1 MNLETNPSAR
11 IPAATYRLQFN
22 AGFTFDCARAIIG
35 YLSELGIS
43 DLYASSYLQAK
54 AGSLHGYDIVNQTAL
69 NREVGTEESFQGM
82 VEELQRLGMGQIL
95 DFVPNHMCI
104 ESAENLW
111 WMDVLENG
119 PSSAYAHFFDID
131 WQPVKKELTGK
142 VLLPFLGDQ
151 YGRVL
156 EKGALRLAFRE
167 GCFSVDCS
175 GVPIPLEPK
184 SCLRILGHRPE
195 RLQELFPADAPPLL
209 ELLSI
214 ITSLE
219 HLPGPGEQ
227 DPEKQGERQRE
238 KEIVKKRLSAL
249 CLESREIEGF
259 LQENVAIFNGTAGD
273 AHSFDLL
280 DGLLQEQAYRL
291 SYWRVATEEIN
302 YRRFFDINGLAAIR
316 MEDPAVFE
324 QTHSLLLRLI
334 REKKVT
340 GVRLDHV
347 DGLYDPLSYLRQLQE
362 RCYQQLTSPSPI
374 PTPALPLKGRESCAA
389 PLTSSIPALTANT
402 LTTPSGSKSRPSL
415 AGTAVKLTAGW
426 GGIRQCP
433 PCETGGKAREA
444 RQGGPPPSGNTPL
457 LHYVQLPPYLHR
469 GDKTRSL
476 QLSLMPVPPAGGGRG
491 EVVAATLSEVGG
503 FTLPTA
509 PSGPGRGSLDLTKAP
524 PPFASKEEQ
533 SRDALAE
540 SDAPGA
546 REYVELLQQKPTY
559 RPFYAVCEK
568 ILMKGEQIPPGW
580 PVFGSTGYDFANQV
594 NGVLVETEN
603 AKAFDRIYGRFVGS
617 DTDFAELVYQKKKL
631 VMQVSLSGEVNMLG
645 HHLNSIS
652 EQDRLTRDFT
662 LNSLTRAISEVIALF
677 PVYRTYVD
685 SASVREKDV
694 QYIEATLAKAKRKNP
709 ALNATIFDFL
719 RDVLLV
725 RIPEQAGEHDRAAWL
740 NFAMRFQQLTGPVMA
755 KGLEDTTFYIYNRL
769 VSLNDV
775 GGTPGRFG
783 TPLELFHGQ
792 NLERLRS
799 FPHAMI
805 ATATH
810 DSKRGEDLRARI
822 DALSELPERWQKSIL
837 KWSRQNR
844 KKGVLLD
851 AVNVPGRNEEY
862 LLYQTLLGAWP
873 FGEMDTAAYEIFR
886 SRIREYLTKAVR
898 EAKVNTSW
906 NSPNAGY
913 EASLSAFV
921 DAILARGPGNAF
933 LADFVS
939 FQRLIAHFGIFNS
952 LSQTLLKMVSP
963 GVPDFY
969 QGTEL
974 WDFSLVDPDNRGQVD
989 YRVRSAALAGLKAR
1003 EAEIGPEKLF
1013 GELLACREDGRIK
1026 LYLIYRVLNYRRANR
1041 DLFDHGEYL
1050 PLEAPGTR
1058 ARNLC
1063 AFARRAGG
1071 RSVIA
1076 VAPRFPASLAPELN
1090 QAPRGERAWLDTSL
1104 KLPDGGAG
1112 SYRNVITGESLES
1125 VEQAGGPVLS
1135 LAHIFASAPVAL
1147 LEKV

>member
-1 MNLETNPSAR
+1 MNLENNPSAR

-22 AGFTFDCARAIIG
+22 AGFTFDYARAIIG

-82 VEELQRLGMGQIL
+82 VEELQRFGMGQIL
-95 DFVPNHMCI
+95 DFIPNHMCI
-104 ESAENLW
+104 ESPENLW

-119 PSSAYAHFFDID
+119 PSSAYAHFFDIN
-131 WQPVKKELTGK
+131 WKPVKKELTGK

-156 EKGALRLAFRE
+156 EKGELRIAFRD

-195 RLQELFPADAPPLL
+195 RLQELLPADAPPLL

-227 DPEKQGERQRE
+227 DPEKQGERRRE

-249 CLESREIEGF
+249 CLESQKIEGF
-259 LQENVAIFNGTAGD
+259 LEEIVAIFNGTAGD

-280 DGLLQEQAYRL
+280 DSLLQEQAYRL

-316 MEDPAVFE
+316 MENPAVFE
-324 QTHSLLLRLI
+324 QTHSLLFRLI

-347 DGLYDPLSYLRQLQE
+347 DGLYDPLSYLRKLQE
-362 RCYQQLTSPSPI
+362 GCYQQLTATATGFTPPGASHEIEPASPI
-374 PTPALPLKGRESCAA
+374 PVPALPLK
-389 PLTSSIPALTANT
+389 
-402 LTTPSGSKSRPSL
+402 PS
-415 AGTAVKLTAGW
+415 
-426 GGIRQCP
+426 
-433 PCETGGKAREA
+433 
-444 RQGGPPPSGNTPL
+444 
-457 LHYVQLPPYLHR
+457 YL
-469 GDKTRSL
+469 
-476 QLSLMPVPPAGGGRG
+476 
-491 EVVAATLSEVGG
+491 
-503 FTLPTA
+503 
-509 PSGPGRGSLDLTKAP
+509 
-524 PPFASKEEQ
+524 
-533 SRDALAE
+533 
-540 SDAPGA
+540 
-546 REYVELLQQKPTY
+546 
-559 RPFYAVCEK
+559 PFYTVCEK
-568 ILMKGEQIPPGW
+568 ILMKGEQIPQEW

-603 AKAFDRIYGRFVGS
+603 AKAFDRIYGRFVGL

-631 VMQVSLSGEVNMLG
+631 VMQVSLSAEVNMLG
-645 HHLNSIS
+645 HHLNTIS

-677 PVYRTYVD
+677 PVYRTYVN
-685 SASVREKDV
+685 SPSVREKDV

-709 ALNATIFDFL
+709 ALNASIFDFL
-719 RDVLLV
+719 RDVLLL
-725 RIPEQAGEHDRAAWL
+725 RFPEKAGELDKAAWL

-755 KGLEDTTFYIYNRL
+755 KGLEDTSFYIYNRL

-775 GGTPGRFG
+775 GGTPGHFG

-792 NLERLRS
+792 NLERFKS

-810 DSKRGEDLRARI
+810 DSKRGEDLRARV
-822 DALSELPERWQKSIL
+822 DALSEMPERWQKSLL

-851 AVNVPGRNEEY
+851 GVTVPDRNEEY

-873 FGEMDTAAYEIFR
+873 FGDLDTAAYEIFR

-921 DAILARGPGNAF
+921 DAVLARGPGNAF
-933 LADFVS
+933 LTDFVA
-939 FQRLIAHFGIFNS
+939 FQRLIAHFGVFNS

-989 YRVRSAALAGLKAR
+989 YPVRSAALAGLKTR
-1003 EAEIGPEKLF
+1003 EAEIGPGNLF
-1013 GELLACREDGRIK
+1013 GELLACREDGRVK
-1026 LYLIYRVLNYRRANR
+1026 LYLIYRVLNYRKANR

-1058 ARNLC
+1058 ARNIC

-1076 VAPRFPASLAPELN
+1076 VAPRFPSSLAPEPGQVPL
-1090 QAPRGERAWLDTSL
+1090 GERAWLGTSL
-1104 KLPDGGAG
+1104 KLPEGAAG
-1112 SYRNVITGESLES
+1112 SYRNVITGESLDS
-1125 VEQAGGPVLS
+1125 VVQAGGPVIS
-1135 LAHIFASAPVAL
+1135 LAQIFASAPVAL